1 MKKNWLSDSL
11 DPGII
16 TKIFRAMRL
25 TIILL
30 LGIIFTANANDS
42 YSQAKR
48 MDVQLQNSTITA
60 AFDYIEHN
68 SEFIF
73 LYKDEDLDLNKPVNI
88 DVENANIEEILAE
101 LLQGSDLTY
110 NIYDRQVIIRKTDG
124 LILDGLQDQKTVTG
138 VVTDQTG
145 VPMPGVTIVVP
156 GTTIGTIT
164 NDDGSFT
171 LAIPDDTQELQVSF
185 VGMVTQLV
193 SIEGKTT
200 VAISMEEEK
209 IGLDE
214 VVVVGYGTQ
223 ISRQVTGSVQQMDA
237 DELEDLPVAQVTQKL
252 QGKMAGVQINQA
264 SGTPGEGM
272 KVRIRGQASI
282 NSGND
287 PLYVVD
293 GFPIVGDISNINPD
307 EIENISVLKDAAST
321 SLYGSRAANGV
332 ILITTKSGK
341 AGQSTI
347 NFNAYYGFQEVPQK
361 GRPEMMNATEFA
373 TWLKERYEDV
383 GDTPPDYL
391 QNPSQ
396 YGKGTDW
403 YDFMLQKAP
412 IQNYN
417 LTLTSSNDKV
427 RATGV
432 LGYFKQEGVMKKSDY
447 ERFSFR
453 LNSEFQVIEPLKIG
467 INIAPTYSIRNTP
480 NSDGAFYTGG
490 ILYNAMLTN
499 PMVSPVN
506 EDGTIP
512 LRAAFPGIG
521 FGSFPNP
528 YRALVD
534 ITNETKD
541 LRLLANAFAE
551 FTPIEGLTLKSSVNV
566 DMGSTYFL
574 NFQPTTTSLQFWVA
588 PPRSS
593 QSTRHNTTYATYLN
607 ENLAT
612 YSKQFGDHSISALAG
627 FTIQQYNY
635 NREQIVAQEFSD
647 DRIMAVQTAASIL
660 TGAGNTSTNIQDWSL
675 ISYLARVNYNY
686 QGKYLITAA
695 IRRDGSSRFGEN
707 NRWGNFPSVSAGW
720 VISDE
725 GFMADM
731 EKLSFMKLR
740 ASYGVVGNNNVG
752 NYTQYSNVSITNNVV
767 FNGAQHGG
775 AAITGIQNK
784 DLGWETTK
792 QIDVGIDVALFDNR
806 LSFTYDYYTKRTTD
820 LLYNV
825 DVPQESG
832 FSNISANLGEFKFWG
847 HEITLASKNLVGDLK
862 WDTDFNISFNRNE
875 AVSLIPGV
883 DRLYAGGAYG
893 TITMPGEPIGQFYGM
908 DWIGVYEN
916 QADFDNSPV
925 ASRSGVGTIKFR
937 DVNGDGVI
945 TNGGDDDDRTIIG
958 NPTPD
963 FIYGLTNTFSYKNF
977 DLSVL
982 CSGSYGNDVY
992 VVLDQ
997 GAANLDGVFNV
1008 YKDVVNRWRSPEN
1021 PGEGRYGG
1029 SYLGA
1034 STGDERDWGSDR
1046 FVEDGSYFAIKNIT
1060 LGYNLPVDKVKFL
1073 KSVRLYGS
1081 IQQVAVFTS
1090 YRGVNPEVTNTNG
1103 GSTNTSALQ
1112 LGFDWGSYPV
1122 PRTYTFGVNIGF

>member
-1 MKKNWLSDSL
+1 MKNKSNESGLSPRYS
-11 DPGII
+11 
-16 TKIFRAMRL
+16 KIFLLARL
-25 TIILL
+25 TLALL
-30 LGIIFTANANDS
+30 LITTMAGFAESSNTSPSNKENTTV
-42 YSQAKR
+42 SQQEK
-48 MDVQLQNSTITA
+48 TI
-60 AFDYIEHN
+60 
-68 SEFIF
+68 
-73 LYKDEDLDLNKPVNI
+73 
-88 DVENANIEEILAE
+88 
-101 LLQGSDLTY
+101 
-110 NIYDRQVIIRKTDG
+110 
-124 LILDGLQDQKTVTG
+124 TG
-138 VVTDQTG
+138 VVTDQSG
-145 VPMPGVTIVVP
+145 APMPGVTVVVE
-156 GTTIGTIT
+156 GTTVGTIT
-164 NDDGSFT
+164 NPDGSFT
-171 LAIPDDTQELQVSF
+171 LNVPDDAQELHVSF
-185 VGMVTQLV
+185 VGMRTQIIPIGNQTNFTIAL
-193 SIEGKTT
+193 
-200 VAISMEEEK
+200 EEDTL
-209 IGLDE
+209 GLDE

-264 SGTPGEGM
+264 TGIPGEGM
-272 KVRIRGQASI
+272 KVRIRGQASV

-293 GFPIVGDISNINPD
+293 GFPIEGDISLINPD
-307 EIENISVLKDAAST
+307 EIESISVLKDAAST

-341 AGQSTI
+341 TGQSSV
-347 NFNAYYGFQEVPQK
+347 NLSAYYGFQEVPQK

-373 TWLKERYEDV
+373 TWQKQRYEDV
-383 GDTPPDYL
+383 GETAPDYL

-396 YGKGTDW
+396 YGEGTDW
-403 YDFMLQKAP
+403 YDFMLRKAP

-417 LTLTSSNDKV
+417 LTLTSANEKV
-427 RATGV
+427 KATGV
-432 LGYFKQEGVMKKSDY
+432 LGYFKQDGVLKKSDF

-453 LNSEFQVIEPLKIG
+453 LNSEFQVIKPLKIG
-467 INIAPTYSIRNTP
+467 INLAPTYSIRNTP

-490 ILYNAMLTN
+490 ILYNAMLAN
-499 PMVSPVN
+499 PMTKPVN
-506 EDGTIP
+506 DDGTIP

-528 YRALVD
+528 YRALMD
-534 ITNETKD
+534 ITNETKTFD
-541 LRLLANAFAE
+541 LLANAYAE
-551 FTPIEGLTLKSSVNV
+551 LSPIDGLTLKSTINIQL
-566 DMGSTYFL
+566 GNEYFL

-588 PPRSS
+588 PPRTS
-593 QSTRHNTTYATYLN
+593 QSRRHNTTYASYLN

-612 YSKQFGDHSISALAG
+612 YTKQFGDHRVTALAG
-627 FTIQQYNY
+627 LSIQQASLND
-635 NREQIVAQEFSD
+635 EQIVAQEFSD
-647 DRIMAVQTAASIL
+647 DRIMAVQTAATIQ
-660 TGAGNTSTNIQDWSL
+660 TGPNNTRTNIQEWSL
-675 ISYLARVNYNY
+675 ISYLARVNYDY
-686 QGKYLITAA
+686 KGKYLLTAA
-695 IRRDGSSRFGEN
+695 IRRDGSSRFGSD

-720 VISDE
+720 VVSDE
-725 GFMADM
+725 GFMADS
-731 EKLSFMKLR
+731 ETLSFLKLR

-752 NYTQYSNVSITNNVV
+752 NYTQYANVSITNNVV
-767 FNGAQHGG
+767 FNGSQAGG

-792 QIDVGIDVALFDNR
+792 QIDVGVDVALFDNR
-806 LSFTYDYYTKRTTD
+806 LSFTYDYYNKRTTN

-847 HEITLASKNLVGDLK
+847 HEVTLNSKNLVGELK

-875 AVSLIPGV
+875 AVALIPGV

-893 TITMPGEPIGQFYGM
+893 TITKVGEPIGQFYGM
-908 DWIGVYEN
+908 DWIGVYVD
-916 QADFDNSPV
+916 QADYDSSPV
-925 ASRSGVGTIKFR
+925 ASRSGVGTIKYR

-945 TNGGDDDDRTIIG
+945 TNGGDNDDRMVIG

-963 FIYGLTNTFSYKNF
+963 FIYGLTNRFYYKNL
-977 DLSVL
+977 DLSIV

-1008 YKDVVNRWRSPEN
+1008 YKDVENRWRSPEN

-1029 SYLGA
+1029 AYLGA

-1046 FVEDGSYFAIKNIT
+1046 FVDDGSYFAIKNIT
-1060 LGYNLPVDKVKFL
+1060 LGYNLPVDNVKFL
-1073 KSVRLYGS
+1073 KSVRFYGS

-1090 YRGVNPEVTNTNG
+1090 YRGVNPEVTNTGG
-1103 GSTNTSALQ
+1103 GSTNVSALQ